1 MEQAQLEGLRKALE
15 EERDS
20 VQRTLAEYGAIAGE
34 EGIDVEGNDGFAD
47 SGQATAERSQVV
59 AMVEGLQAS
68 WKELARALRRMDEGT
83 YGKCERC
90 GQEIPFERLEARPA
104 TTLCVAC
111 KQQAAS

>member
-1 MEQAQLEGLRKALE
+1 MDQAQLEKLRRTLE
-15 EERDS
+15 AERDS

-47 SGQATAERSQVV
+47 SGQATAERSQTV
-59 AMVEGLQAS
+59 AMVEGLQDS
-68 WKELARALRRMDEGT
+68 WRELTSALKRIDEGT

-104 TTLCVAC
+104 ATLCVAC